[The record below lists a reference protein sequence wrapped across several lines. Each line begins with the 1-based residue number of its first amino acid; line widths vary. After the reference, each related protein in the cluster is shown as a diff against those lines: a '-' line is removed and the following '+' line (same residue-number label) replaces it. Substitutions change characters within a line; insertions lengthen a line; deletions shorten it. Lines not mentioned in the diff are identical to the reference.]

1 MYGNFYPRAAV
12 PGLSLLE
19 RIGPGGEA
27 LKAWHAH
34 AFRRAVILSMRSVG
48 CWNREPMHALR
59 RWVCFG
65 ALDPLDKPQSK
76 LDGVAEARRLQL
88 LIDAIVDYAI
98 YMIDVDGTVR
108 SWNAGAERLKGYSA
122 DEIIGKPFS
131 SFYSPED
138 RAKGLPQ
145 TALRIAAETGR
156 FSSEGW
162 RVRKDG
168 RRFWALVV
176 VDAIRDEQGQV
187 IGFAKVTRDITERQQ
202 AHNELLESERRY
214 RRLIEAVVDYAI
226 FQLDPVGNVST
237 WNPGAQRI
245 KGYDPDEIIGRHF
258 SQFYTP
264 EDIQLGVPKLALAE
278 AAKQGRF
285 EAEGWRMRKDGSRFW
300 ASVVIDRIKDEA
312 GELVGFA
319 KVTRDVTER
328 KQAHEELQ
336 RVQLQLA
343 ASQKLEAVGQ
353 LSGGIAHDFNNLL
366 MIVLGNLE
374 TAERNS
380 RGFDNSTNLQRALA
394 NAKRGAQRAAAL
406 TSRLLAFSRRQALDP
421 RPINL
426 NNFLNGLQEFLQRT
440 LGERIE
446 VQAVGSAGLWSIEA
460 DTNHLESAIIN
471 LGINARDAMPD
482 GGKLTV
488 EAVNVLADEDYC
500 RVNPELSPGQY
511 VIVCVTDTGTG
522 MTAEV
527 LNHAFEPFFT
537 TKEPGHGTGLGLSQ
551 VYGFVKQSGGHVK
564 IYSEV
569 GQGTS
574 IRMYFPR
581 YHGEARS
588 ADSDAD
594 EIRPEGEKLE
604 TILVVE
610 DDADLRA
617 YVSELLRDLN
627 YRVLVASSA
636 QAALTILLQEESK
649 VDLLLTDVVMP
660 GINGRELGRR
670 AHQIRPGIKILYMT
684 GYSRN
689 AVVHQGRLDEGVE
702 LLEKPV
708 SQAKLALRVREMLDR
723 FRPES

>member
-1 MYGNFYPRAAV
+1 MKK
-12 PGLSLLE
+12 L
-19 RIGPGGEA
+19 
-27 LKAWHAH
+27 
-34 AFRRAVILSMRSVG
+34 
-48 CWNREPMHALR
+48 
-59 RWVCFG
+59 
-65 ALDPLDKPQSK
+65 QSG
-76 LDGVAEARRLQL
+76 LDGVADVRRLQL

-108 SWNAGAERLKGYSA
+108 SWNSGAERLKGYSA

-131 SFYSPED
+131 SFYSLED
-138 RAKGLPQ
+138 RAKGLPE
-145 TALRIAAETGR
+145 TALRVAAETGR

-168 RRFWALVV
+168 SRFWALVV

-226 FQLDPVGNVST
+226 FQLDPAGNVTT

-245 KGYDPDEIIGRHF
+245 KGYDPDEIIGQHF
-258 SQFYTP
+258 SRFYTP

-300 ASVVIDRIKDEA
+300 ASVVIDRITDEA

-328 KQAHEELQ
+328 KQVQDELQ
-336 RVQLQLA
+336 RVQQQLA

-374 TAERNS
+374 TAERSS
-380 RGFDNSTNLQRALA
+380 RGLANSMNLQRALA

-421 RPINL
+421 QPINV

-446 VQAVGSAGLWSIEA
+446 VQTVGSAGLWSIEA
-460 DTNHLESAIIN
+460 DANHLESAIIN

-488 EAVNVLADEDYC
+488 EAANVSADEDYC

-522 MTAEV
+522 MTADV
-527 LNHAFEPFFT
+527 LDHAFEPFFT
-537 TKEPGHGTGLGLSQ
+537 TKESGQGTGLGLSQ

-581 YHGEARS
+581 YHGEARPV
-588 ADSDAD
+588 DSDAD
-594 EIRPEGEKLE
+594 EFRPEGERLE

-627 YRVLVASSA
+627 YRVTTASSA
-636 QAALTILLQEESK
+636 QAALTILLQEEAK

-670 AHQIRPGIKILYMT
+670 ARQIRPGIKILYMT

-702 LLEKPV
+702 LLEKPI
-708 SQAKLALRVREMLDR
+708 SQAKLALRVRGLLDR
-723 FRPES
+723 VDPES

>member
-1 MYGNFYPRAAV
+1 MRIQNTLGLFGSV
-12 PGLSLLE
+12 P
-19 RIGPGGEA
+19 
-27 LKAWHAH
+27 
-34 AFRRAVILSMRSVG
+34 
-48 CWNREPMHALR
+48 
-59 RWVCFG
+59 
-65 ALDPLDKPQSK
+65 PLTKLQSK
-76 LDGVAEARRLQL
+76 LDGVSDARRLQL

-108 SWNAGAERLKGYSA
+108 SWNSGAERLKGYSA
-122 DEIIGKPFS
+122 DEIIGKSFS

-168 RRFWALVV
+168 SRFWAFVV

-226 FQLDPVGNVST
+226 FQLDPAGNVTT

-245 KGYDPDEIIGRHF
+245 KGYDPDEIIGQHF
-258 SQFYTP
+258 SRFYTP

-300 ASVVIDRIKDEA
+300 ASVVIDRITDEA

-328 KQAHEELQ
+328 KQAQDELQ
-336 RVQLQLA
+336 RVQQQLA

-380 RGFDNSTNLQRALA
+380 RGLANSQNLQRALA

-421 RPINL
+421 HPINL

-446 VQAVGSAGLWSIEA
+446 VQTVGSAGLWSIEA
-460 DTNHLESAIIN
+460 DANHLESAIIN

-522 MTAEV
+522 MTADV

-537 TKEPGHGTGLGLSQ
+537 TKESGQGTGLGLSQ

-581 YHGEARS
+581 YHGEARPVE
-588 ADSDAD
+588 SDAD
-594 EIRPEGEKLE
+594 EFRPEGEKLE

-627 YRVLVASSA
+627 YRVVVASSA
-636 QAALTILLQEESK
+636 QAALTILLQEEPK
-649 VDLLLTDVVMP
+649 VDLVLTDVVMP
-660 GINGRELGRR
+660 GINGREMGRR
-670 AHQIRPGIKILYMT
+670 AQQIRPGIKILYMT

-702 LLEKPV
+702 LLEKPI

-723 FRPES
+723 LDPKS

>member
-1 MYGNFYPRAAV
+1 MP
-12 PGLSLLE
+12 
-19 RIGPGGEA
+19 
-27 LKAWHAH
+27 
-34 AFRRAVILSMRSVG
+34 
-48 CWNREPMHALR
+48 
-59 RWVCFG
+59 
-65 ALDPLDKPQSK
+65 
-76 LDGVAEARRLQL
+76 
-88 LIDAIVDYAI
+88 
-98 YMIDVDGTVR
+98 T
-108 SWNAGAERLKGYSA
+108 
-122 DEIIGKPFS
+122 
-131 SFYSPED
+131 
-138 RAKGLPQ
+138 
-145 TALRIAAETGR
+145 
-156 FSSEGW
+156 
-162 RVRKDG
+162 
-168 RRFWALVV
+168 
-176 VDAIRDEQGQV
+176 
-187 IGFAKVTRDITERQQ
+187 
-202 AHNELLESERRY
+202 
-214 RRLIEAVVDYAI
+214 
-226 FQLDPVGNVST
+226 
-237 WNPGAQRI
+237 
-245 KGYDPDEIIGRHF
+245 
-258 SQFYTP
+258 
-264 EDIQLGVPKLALAE
+264 LALAE
-278 AAKQGRF
+278 ATKNGRF
-285 EAEGWRMRKDGSRFW
+285 EAEGWRLRKDGSRFW
-300 ASVVIDRIKDEA
+300 ASVVIDRITDEA

-328 KQAHEELQ
+328 KQAQDELQ
-336 RVQLQLA
+336 RVQQQLA

-380 RGFDNSTNLQRALA
+380 RSLVNSVNLQRALA
-394 NAKRGAQRAAAL
+394 NAKRGAERAAAL

-421 RPINL
+421 QPINL

-446 VQAVGSAGLWSIEA
+446 VQTVGSAGLWSIEA

-511 VIVCVTDTGTG
+511 VIVCVTDTGSG
-522 MTAEV
+522 MTADI

-537 TKEPGHGTGLGLSQ
+537 TKEPGQGTGLGLSQ

-581 YHGEARS
+581 YHGDARPVES
-588 ADSDAD
+588 ATD
-594 EIRPEGEKLE
+594 EFRPEGEKLE

-617 YVSELLRDLN
+617 YVCELLRDLN
-627 YRVLVASSA
+627 YRVVPATSA
-636 QAALTILLQEESK
+636 QAALTILLQEEPK
-649 VDLLLTDVVMP
+649 IDLLLTDVVMP

-670 AHQIRPGIKILYMT
+670 AQQIRPGIKTLYMT

-702 LLEKPV
+702 LLEKPI

-723 FRPES
+723 LGPRHKGR

>member
-1 MYGNFYPRAAV
+1 M
-12 PGLSLLE
+12 
-19 RIGPGGEA
+19 
-27 LKAWHAH
+27 
-34 AFRRAVILSMRSVG
+34 
-48 CWNREPMHALR
+48 EPMRILL
-59 RWVCFG
+59 RWVCLG
-65 ALDPLDKPQSK
+65 ALDLLDKPQSK
-76 LDGVAEARRLQL
+76 LDGVADARRLQL

-168 RRFWALVV
+168 SRFWALVM

-187 IGFAKVTRDITERQQ
+187 IGFAKVTRDITERQK

-226 FQLDPVGNVST
+226 FQLDPAGNVTT

-245 KGYDPDEIIGRHF
+245 KGYDPDEIIGQHF
-258 SQFYTP
+258 SRFYTP
-264 EDIQLGVPKLALAE
+264 EDIQIGVPKLALAE

-285 EAEGWRMRKDGSRFW
+285 EAEGWRIRKDGSRFW
-300 ASVVIDRIKDEA
+300 ASVVIDRITDEA

-328 KQAHEELQ
+328 KQAQDELQ
-336 RVQLQLA
+336 RVQQQLA

-380 RGFDNSTNLQRALA
+380 RGLTNSTNLQRALA

-421 RPINL
+421 QPINL

-446 VQAVGSAGLWSIEA
+446 VQTVGSAGLWSIEA

-500 RVNPELSPGQY
+500 RINPELSRGQY
-511 VIVCVTDTGTG
+511 VIICVTDTGTG
-522 MTAEV
+522 MTADV

-537 TKEPGHGTGLGLSQ
+537 TKELGQGTGLGLSQ

-569 GQGTS
+569 SQGTS

-581 YHGEARS
+581 YHGDARP
-588 ADSDAD
+588 AEGDAD
-594 EIRPEGEKLE
+594 EFRPEGEKLE

-610 DDADLRA
+610 DDTDLRA

-627 YRVLVASSA
+627 YRVVAASSA
-636 QAALTILLQEESK
+636 QAALTILLQEEPK

-670 AHQIRPGIKILYMT
+670 AQQIRPGIKILYMT

-702 LLEKPV
+702 LLEKPI

-723 FRPES
+723 FDPES